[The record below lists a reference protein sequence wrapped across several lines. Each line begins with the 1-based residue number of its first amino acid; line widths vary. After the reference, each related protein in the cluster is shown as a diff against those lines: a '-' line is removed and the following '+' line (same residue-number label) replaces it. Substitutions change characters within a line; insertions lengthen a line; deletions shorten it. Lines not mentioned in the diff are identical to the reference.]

1 MLNLRYHLFLVSLLP
16 FIAIHLSLIL
26 SIQNDFL
33 DFCYPYVDG
42 CYSISRAARQPYSIT
57 LFKILMIISAGF
69 LFFLWQ
75 RIFNKEKN
83 KSPILIGKI
92 GSLFLVIYVV
102 ALGNDGFIYEFMRR
116 IGVFIFYIFTLTS
129 QWIFTFS
136 QGIKRTKFSIN
147 INLLKFTS
155 FSQILLF
162 ILAIPFFL
170 IIKNDGSIE
179 NIFEWWITLFITIWF
194 FVNFLYYKKN
204 D

>member
-1 MLNLRYHLFLVSLLP
+1 M
-16 FIAIHLSLIL
+16 I
-26 SIQNDFL
+26 L
-33 DFCYPYVDG
+33 DFCYPYFDG
-42 CYSISRAARQPYSIT
+42 CYSISRAARQPYSIII
-57 LFKILMIISAGF
+57 FKILMIISAGF

-92 GSLFLVIYVV
+92 GSLFLVIYVI

-136 QGIKRTKFSIN
+136 QSIKRTKFSIN

-162 ILAIPFFL
+162 ILATPFFL

>member
-16 FIAIHLSLIL
+16 FIAIHLSFIL

-33 DFCYPYVDG
+33 GFCYPYVDG
-42 CYSISRAARQPYSIT
+42 CYSISRVARQPYSIII
-57 LFKILMIISAGF
+57 FKILMITSAGF

-92 GSLFLVIYVV
+92 GSLFLVIYVI

-136 QGIKRTKFSIN
+136 QSIKRTKFSNN

-162 ILAIPFFL
+162 ILATPFFL
-170 IIKNDGSIE
+170 IIKNQILRISY
-179 NIFEWWITLFITIWF
+179 FTYFFTI
-194 FVNFLYYKKN
+194 
-204 D
+204 

>member
-33 DFCYPYVDG
+33 DFCYPYFDG
-42 CYSISRAARQPYSIT
+42 CYSISRAARQPYSIII
-57 LFKILMIISAGF
+57 FKILMITSAGF

-129 QWIFTFS
+129 QWVFTFS
-136 QGIKRTKFSIN
+136 QSIKSIKFSIN
-147 INLLKFTS
+147 INLLKFIS

-170 IIKNDGSIE
+170 VIKNDGSIE

>member
-42 CYSISRAARQPYSIT
+42 CYSISRAARQPYSIII
-57 LFKILMIISAGF
+57 FKILMITSAGF

-92 GSLFLVIYVV
+92 GSLFLVIYVI

-116 IGVFIFYIFTLTS
+116 IGVFIFFIFTLTS

-136 QGIKRTKFSIN
+136 QSIKRTKFSIN

-162 ILAIPFFL
+162 ILATPFFL
-170 IIKNDGSIE
+170 IIKNDGFIE

>member
-33 DFCYPYVDG
+33 GFCYPYVDG
-42 CYSISRAARQPYSIT
+42 CYSISRAARQPYSIII
-57 LFKILMIISAGF
+57 FKILMITSAGF

-92 GSLFLVIYVV
+92 GSLFLVIYVI
-102 ALGNDGFIYEFMRR
+102 ALGNDGFVYEFMRR

-129 QWIFTFS
+129 QWIFTFQS
-136 QGIKRTKFSIN
+136 IKRTKFSN
-147 INLLKFTS
+147 SINLLKFTS

-162 ILAIPFFL
+162 ILATPFFL
-170 IIKNDGSIE
+170 IIKNDGSVE

>member
-75 RIFNKEKN
+75 RIFDKEKN

-92 GSLFLVIYVV
+92 GSLFLVIYVI

-136 QGIKRTKFSIN
+136 KSFKRTKFSNN

-162 ILAIPFFL
+162 ILATPFFL
-170 IIKNDGSIE
+170 LIKNDGSIE

>member
-1 MLNLRYHLFLVSLLP
+1 
-16 FIAIHLSLIL
+16 
-26 SIQNDFL
+26 
-33 DFCYPYVDG
+33 
-42 CYSISRAARQPYSIT
+42 
-57 LFKILMIISAGF
+57 MIISAGF

-92 GSLFLVIYVV
+92 GSLFLVIYVI

-136 QGIKRTKFSIN
+136 QSIKRTKFSIN

-162 ILAIPFFL
+162 ILANFLL

-194 FVNFLYYKKN
+194 LLTSLL
-204 D
+204 

>member
-16 FIAIHLSLIL
+16 FLAIHLSLIL

-33 DFCYPYVDG
+33 VFCNPYIDG
-42 CYSISRAARQPYSIT
+42 CYSISRVARQPYSIII
-57 LFKILMIISAGF
+57 FKVLMVISAGF

-75 RIFNKEKN
+75 RIFKKEKN
-83 KSPILIGKI
+83 KIPILIGQI
-92 GSLFLVIYVV
+92 GSFFLVLYII

-136 QGIKRTKFSIN
+136 QSIKKAKFSSN

-162 ILAIPFFL
+162 IIATPFFL

>member
-1 MLNLRYHLFLVSLLP
+1 
-16 FIAIHLSLIL
+16 
-26 SIQNDFL
+26 
-33 DFCYPYVDG
+33 
-42 CYSISRAARQPYSIT
+42 
-57 LFKILMIISAGF
+57 MIISAGF

-92 GSLFLVIYVV
+92 GSLFLVIYVL

-136 QGIKRTKFSIN
+136 QSIKSIKFSIN
-147 INLLKFTS
+147 INLLKFIS

-162 ILAIPFFL
+162 ILATPFFL
-170 IIKNDGSIE
+170 IIKNDSIQ
-179 NIFEWWITLFITIWF
+179 FEEYWHGYSSNSMTNSFSMAKSWVSTLVGIAIKEKKRSKTEIDKELDK
-194 FVNFLYYKKN
+194 NTELILEPAHLYFHHRQSS
-204 D
+204 

>member
-16 FIAIHLSLIL
+16 FLAIHLSLIL

-33 DFCYPYVDG
+33 VFCNPYIDG
-42 CYSISRAARQPYSIT
+42 CYSISRAARQPYSIIV
-57 LFKILMIISAGF
+57 FKVLMILSAVL

-75 RIFNKEKN
+75 RIFKKEKN
-83 KSPILIGKI
+83 KSPILIGQI
-92 GSLFLVIYVV
+92 GSFFLVLYII
-102 ALGNDGFIYEFMRR
+102 ALGNDGFIYDFMRR

-129 QWIFTFS
+129 QWIFSFS
-136 QGIKRTKFSIN
+136 KTIKTIKFSDN

-155 FSQILLF
+155 LSQILLF
-162 ILAIPFFL
+162 IMAIPFFL
-170 IIKNDGSIE
+170 ITNNDGFIE

-194 FVNFLYYKKN
+194 FINFLYYKKN

>member
-1 MLNLRYHLFLVSLLP
+1 M
-16 FIAIHLSLIL
+16 
-26 SIQNDFL
+26 
-33 DFCYPYVDG
+33 
-42 CYSISRAARQPYSIT
+42 
-57 LFKILMIISAGF
+57 
-69 LFFLWQ
+69 
-75 RIFNKEKN
+75 
-83 KSPILIGKI
+83 
-92 GSLFLVIYVV
+92 FLVIYVI

-129 QWIFTFS
+129 SGYSHFLKAS
-136 QGIKRTKFSIN
+136 KEDKFSIN

-162 ILAIPFFL
+162 ILATPFFL

>member
-16 FIAIHLSLIL
+16 FLAIHLSLIL

-33 DFCYPYVDG
+33 TSCNPYING
-42 CYSISRAARQPYSIT
+42 CYSISMAARQPYSVII
-57 LFKILMIISAGF
+57 FKFLMIISAGF

-83 KSPILIGKI
+83 KSPISIGKI
-92 GSLFLVIYVV
+92 GSLFLVIYVI
-102 ALGNDGFIYEFMRR
+102 ALGNDGFVYEFMRR

-136 QGIKRTKFSIN
+136 QSIKRTKFSNN

-162 ILAIPFFL
+162 ILATPFFL

-179 NIFEWWITLFITIWF
+179 NIFEWWITLFINIWF

>member
-16 FIAIHLSLIL
+16 FLAIHLSLIL

-33 DFCYPYVDG
+33 TSCNPYIDG
-42 CYSISRAARQPYSIT
+42 CYSISRAARQPYSVII
-57 LFKILMIISAGF
+57 FKFLMIISAGF

-83 KSPILIGKI
+83 KGPILIGKI
-92 GSLFLVIYVV
+92 GSLFLVIYVI
-102 ALGNDGFIYEFMRR
+102 ALGNDGFVYEFMRR

-129 QWIFTFS
+129 QWIFTFQS
-136 QGIKRTKFSIN
+136 IKRTKFSNN

-162 ILAIPFFL
+162 ILATPFFL

-194 FVNFLYYKKN
+194 FINFLYDKKN

>member
-1 MLNLRYHLFLVSLLP
+1 MIVS
-16 FIAIHLSLIL
+16 A
-26 SIQNDFL
+26 
-33 DFCYPYVDG
+33 V
-42 CYSISRAARQPYSIT
+42 
-57 LFKILMIISAGF
+57 F

-83 KSPILIGKI
+83 ISFILIGKV
-92 GSLFLVIYVV
+92 GSLFLVLYVI

-116 IGVFIFYIFTLTS
+116 IGIFIFYILTLTC
-129 QWIFTFS
+129 QWISTFS
-136 QGIKRTKFSIN
+136 QNTKGTKFSNN

-155 FSQILLF
+155 LIQILLF
-162 ILAIPFFL
+162 ILATPFFL
-170 IIKNDGSIE
+170 IIKNDGFIE

>member
-16 FIAIHLSLIL
+16 FLAIHLSLIL

-33 DFCYPYVDG
+33 TSCNPYING
-42 CYSISRAARQPYSIT
+42 CYSISMAARQPYSVII
-57 LFKILMIISAGF
+57 FKFLMIISAGF

-83 KSPILIGKI
+83 KIPISIGKI
-92 GSLFLVIYVV
+92 GSLFLVIYII
-102 ALGNDGFIYEFMRR
+102 ALGNDGFVYEFMRR
-116 IGVFIFYIFTLTS
+116 IGVFIFYILTLTS

-136 QGIKRTKFSIN
+136 QSIKRTKFSNN

-162 ILAIPFFL
+162 ILATPFFL

-179 NIFEWWITLFITIWF
+179 NIFEWWITLFINIWF